1 VKFAPPSDV
10 VGLTGDDGKSRITG
24 VRVLPR
30 ADDSAA
36 QIHDADLVVDASG
49 RNSRASVWLEALGYT
64 RPPEERLR
72 MDLRYT
78 SQRFQLAPDALGGAL
93 VSLQAPTPS
102 NPRAGVLARLEGNT
116 WLLTLAGILGDRAP
130 VDPAGLREF
139 ARSLP
144 FPDIH
149 DALCTGDAI
158 AAPSTYRFAESV
170 RRRYDQSKRV
180 PGGFLPLG
188 DSLCCFNPIYGQG
201 MTVAAL
207 QALVLRRHLERS
219 DALRTRRILRNF
231 VRITETPWQ
240 MALAADLS
248 LPGMGK
254 KPSATQRLIGRYL
267 SRLNAAAEQDAKLGT
282 AFVRVSGLVDEPL
295 ALMRPAVAVRVF
307 GRGG

>member
-1 VKFAPPSDV
+1 
-10 VGLTGDDGKSRITG
+10 
-24 VRVLPR
+24 
-30 ADDSAA
+30 
-36 QIHDADLVVDASG
+36 
-49 RNSRASVWLEALGYT
+49 
-64 RPPEERLR
+64 
-72 MDLRYT
+72 
-78 SQRFQLAPDALGGAL
+78 
-93 VSLQAPTPS
+93 
-102 NPRAGVLARLEGNT
+102 
-116 WLLTLAGILGDRAP
+116 
-130 VDPAGLREF
+130 
-139 ARSLP
+139 
-144 FPDIH
+144 
-149 DALCTGDAI
+149 
-158 AAPSTYRFAESV
+158 
-170 RRRYDQSKRV
+170 
-180 PGGFLPLG
+180 
-188 DSLCCFNPIYGQG
+188 

-267 SRLNAAAEQDAKLGT
+267 SRLHAAAEQDAKLGT